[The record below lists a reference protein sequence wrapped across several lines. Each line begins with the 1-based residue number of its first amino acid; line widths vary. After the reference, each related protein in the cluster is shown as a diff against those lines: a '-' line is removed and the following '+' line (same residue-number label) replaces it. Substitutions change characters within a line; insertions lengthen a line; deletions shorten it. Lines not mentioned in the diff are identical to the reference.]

1 MPIVIKFNNDLEFRK
16 KVAFNRIY
24 HSGNV
29 RRRVAIELS
38 IMFASAVAAALVW
51 LLAGGVEKSL
61 YIFYAFLVVF
71 VIFLARFL
79 RAVLVR
85 RRIKPNNDPTRAQR
99 EFVFDENGFMFGPM
113 NETGEMITT
122 RWGDMDRAYITGD
135 VLYIL
140 CMSRKNWAAMDRNLL
155 VSGEWDELIKLV
167 TDKLPKYKIYNLN
180 KK

>member
-29 RRRVAIELS
+29 KHRVAIELA
-38 IMFASAVAAALVW
+38 IMAVSAIAAALVW
-51 LLAGGVEKSL
+51 FLGGGMANST
-61 YIFYAFLVVF
+61 YIFYAFLIVT

-85 RRIKPNNDPTRAQR
+85 SRIKPNNDPTRAQR

-113 NETGEMITT
+113 NESGELIST
-122 RWGDMDRAYITGD
+122 RWGDMDRVYITGD

-140 CMSRKNWAAMDRNLL
+140 CMSRKNWAAMDKRLI
-155 VSGEWDELIKLV
+155 VSGEWEDLIKLV